1 MNRKFVS
8 KSNLV
13 LRKILN
19 NEKNLDILQDFIES
33 FLEVKIKE
41 IFLNPYLYS
50 KSRYLPAEENF
61 GIADV
66 RIKTESNEEINVGIQ
81 IIDGMYIQNKML
93 LYYSQI
99 HTNQLEYKRYKNI
112 ARTVTIN
119 ILDFNFFNTDE
130 YHKKIHIKEQGEEE
144 ITDNIELHVI
154 ELPKFNKDFN
164 TDKWTK
170 QEAWTSYLKGNGIDK
185 ENKEFE
191 KITKLDRL
199 LDKFWQG
206 EKME

>member
-19 NEKNLDILQDFIES
+19 NEKNLDILQDFIET
-33 FLEVKIKE
+33 FLEVEIKE
-41 IFLNPYLYS
+41 IFLNPYLNS
-50 KSRYLPAEENF
+50 KSRYLPSEENF

-66 RIKTESNEEINVGIQ
+66 RIKTVNNEEINVGVQ

-99 HTNQLEYKRYKNI
+99 HTNQLEHKRYKTI
-112 ARTVTIN
+112 VKTVTIN
-119 ILDFNFFNTDE
+119 ILDFNFFNTKE
-130 YHKKIHIKEQGEEE
+130 YHKKIHIKGQEKAE
-144 ITDNIELHVI
+144 IIDNIELHVI
-154 ELPKFNKDFN
+154 ELPKFHKNFS
-164 TDKWTK
+164 TDNWTK
-170 QEAWTSYLKGNGIDK
+170 QEAWTSYLKGNEIEK
-185 ENKEFE
+185 ENKQFE
-191 KITKLDRL
+191 KIIKLDKL
-199 LDKFWQG
+199 LDEFWEE